1 MNINFNPRQGQ
12 PRSVLAQVLTA
23 IVGLAALVLGLMFS
37 AVFFVVLA
45 VAGLI
50 LWGYFWWKTR
60 ALRKQIREQMA
71 AAQASQGF
79 AKPTP
84 DPASGGDV
92 IEGESVRVVDE
103 RNRLDE

>member
-1 MNINFNPRQGQ
+1 MNINFDPRQGR
-12 PRSVLAQVLTA
+12 PTSLLAQVLTA

-37 AVFFVVLA
+37 AVFLIVLV

-60 ALRKQIREQMA
+60 ALRRQIREQMA
-71 AAQASQGF
+71 AHTERGF
-79 AKPTP
+79 ANPP
-84 DPASGGDV
+84 PGPASGGDI
-92 IEGESVRVVDE
+92 IEGESVRVADE